1 MQRVN
6 HSDSSDLLDEPVINS
21 IAETDE
27 IAQVALQLGAGKE
40 LPESLGRYGR
50 PHVRNEDSR

>member
-1 MQRVN
+1 
-6 HSDSSDLLDEPVINS
+6 
-21 IAETDE
+21 
-27 IAQVALQLGAGKE
+27 LQLGAGKE